1 MGTTIFLP
9 TQRELKCTHQVKST
23 EVFKMSIE
31 IIDGFKFLIGTKNS
45 KKLVVESERLEEY
58 IEYIESGK
66 ASDISINSFM
76 GYKLPDISFIN
87 RIKDKIEGL
96 HIPETKYDIQ
106 GINALHNLKTLGF
119 ADNGKDTID
128 LSNFPELTSLA
139 CDYSKRLIHLESCTK
154 LIGLS
159 LTGYK
164 PTCRSLIESPELPN
178 IERISLYKANI
189 VTLNGIEKFQ
199 RLSELNLYGLSKLE
213 KIESLIGLKES
224 LAQIEI
230 ENCKKISDYYFLG
243 ELKNLHKLIISD
255 SGQIENLSFIQKMT
269 NLKFL
274 SFVGTNILDGDIS
287 HCLHLDYVGFDD
299 KRHYSHKMK
308 QLKKK

>member
-1 MGTTIFLP
+1 
-9 TQRELKCTHQVKST
+9 
-23 EVFKMSIE
+23 MSVE

-45 KKLVVESERLEEY
+45 KKLIIESERLEKC

-66 ASDISINSFM
+66 ISHISINSFM

-106 GINALHNLKTLGF
+106 EINSLHNLKKLGF
-119 ADNGKDTID
+119 ADNGKNIID

-139 CDYSKRLIHLESCTK
+139 CDYSKRLIHLESCAK
-154 LIGLS
+154 LMHLS

-164 PTCRSLIESPELPN
+164 PSCRSLIELPELPN
-178 IERISLYKANI
+178 IEGISLYKSNI
-189 VTLNGIEKFQ
+189 ATLNGIEKFQ
-199 RLSELNLYGLSKLE
+199 RLSELELYGLSKLE
-213 KIESLIGLKES
+213 KIESLISLKES
-224 LAQIEI
+224 LTQIEI

-243 ELKNLHKLIISD
+243 ELKKLQTLRISD
-255 SGQIENLSFIQKMT
+255 SGQIENLSFIRKMT

-287 HCLHLDYVGFDD
+287 HCLHLDYVGFDN

-308 QLKKK
+308 MLK